1 MKPVQTL
8 LLRGIFL
15 ALLVLSLTSSVARA
29 DDGWLTDSWLT
40 QGAADTI
47 DGADLFPEDPGFE

>member
-29 DDGWLTDSWLT
+29 DDSWLT
-40 QGAADTI
+40 PGAGDTIGDTIQGAN
-47 DGADLFPEDPGFE
+47 LFPEDPGFE